1 LTSARGSHGGET
13 SRKLKTY
20 GPVGPRR
27 KASLTRHSGVP
38 RFGRSFPG
46 GDGWPLLSIG
56 DVEGELAQVCNI
68 SF

>member
-1 LTSARGSHGGET
+1 MTHAELALGVET
-13 SRKLKTY
+13 SRKMKTY
-20 GPVGPRR
+20 GPTEPHGQ
-27 KASLTRHSGVP
+27 ASLTGHSGVP

-46 GDGWPLLSIG
+46 GDGRPLLSID